1 LTMTIFILVI
11 SACTSIPEQIQGS
24 YPEISPARV
33 EPGVYGSS
41 VRWGGIIIDSRNTEN
56 LTCFEV
62 LSRDLDK
69 YLRPKV
75 EDRTNGRYIAC
86 KPGFHDPQV
95 FSNGREI
102 TVTGNIRTIE
112 TRQVD
117 EFDYRYPVLDV
128 DELVLWEKREN
139 VVVYNNFHDPFFY
152 GPYGSRYR
160 GFYPYYGYGYGYG
173 YGYPYPMHSR
183 GTARVRQT
191 LPDAAELEPDQ

>member
-1 LTMTIFILVI
+1 MRILTVTIFILAI

-41 VRWGGIIIDSRNTEN
+41 VRWGGIIIDSKNTEHR
-56 LTCFEV
+56 TCFEV

-86 KPGFHDPQV
+86 KQGFHDPQV
-95 FSNGREI
+95 FSKGREI

-139 VVVYNNFHDPFFY
+139 VVVYDNYHDPFFY
-152 GPYGSRYR
+152 GPYGYHYR
-160 GFYPYYGYGYGYG
+160 GFYPYYG

>member
-1 LTMTIFILVI
+1 MRILTVTIFILAI

-33 EPGVYGSS
+33 EPGIYGSS
-41 VRWGGIIIDSRNTEN
+41 VRWGGIIIDSKNTEH

-75 EDRTNGRYIAC
+75 EDRTSGRYIAC
-86 KPGFHDPQV
+86 KPGFYDPQV
-95 FSNGREI
+95 FSKGREI

-139 VVVYNNFHDPFFY
+139 VVVYDSFHDPFFY
-152 GPYGSRYR
+152 GPYGHHYR
-160 GFYPYYGYGYGYG
+160 GFYPYYGYGY
-173 YGYPYPMHSR
+173 PYPMHSR
-183 GTARVRQT
+183 STARVRQT